1 MVWCGWLTDCCSKW
15 MSFSHFYRPKELLRT
30 GNTCRAELG
39 RSTFL
44 TRRTRMGNFIRI
56 DALREAGKATKLLRT
71 LLPLS
76 SKTGS
81 SRSGSV
87 TLLMWP
93 LRTGLFDGYPW
104 TPTSQKDVR
113 WADCW
118 LGEEL
123 LERGQHRDK
132 AGVLLLPHSNITYQK
147 PYCMIIQNIS
157 NSKKFSHSQGLS
169 FL

>member
-1 MVWCGWLTDCCSKW
+1 
-15 MSFSHFYRPKELLRT
+15 
-30 GNTCRAELG
+30 
-39 RSTFL
+39 
-44 TRRTRMGNFIRI
+44 MGNFIRI

-113 WADCW
+113 WADC
-118 LGEEL
+118 
-123 LERGQHRDK
+123 
-132 AGVLLLPHSNITYQK
+132 
-147 PYCMIIQNIS
+147 
-157 NSKKFSHSQGLS
+157 
-169 FL
+169 